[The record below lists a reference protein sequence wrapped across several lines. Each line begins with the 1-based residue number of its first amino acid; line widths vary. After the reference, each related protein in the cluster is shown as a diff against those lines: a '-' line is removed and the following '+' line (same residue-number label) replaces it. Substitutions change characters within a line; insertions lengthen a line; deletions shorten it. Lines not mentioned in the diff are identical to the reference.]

1 MTPDARAHRND
12 QPLFVTDFYP
22 ELGEYLAEQYGAG
35 YDADIGRVR
44 FTAWLN
50 AHKQAETGDPLQD
63 YVERVVSA
71 TAPTLDAEKEAELAQ
86 QIKAGLSAEGQLSD
100 GTQLSLDR
108 RLDLEW
114 VAEDGRRAKS
124 QLAEANLGLVV
135 GLARRYSERGLPF
148 LQLVQEGNLGLIRAV
163 EKFDHTKGY
172 RFATYAT
179 WWIRQAITR
188 AIADQAR
195 DRPGS

>member
-1 MTPDARAHRND
+1 MTADARAHRND
-12 QPLFVTDFYP
+12 QPLLVTDFYP
-22 ELGEYLAEQYGAG
+22 ELGEYLAEQYGVG
-35 YDADIGRVR
+35 YDADAGRAR

-50 AHKQAETGDPLQD
+50 VHKQAETGDPLQD
-63 YVERVVSA
+63 YVERVISA
-71 TAPTLDAEKEAELAQ
+71 AAPTLDAGQEAELAQ
-86 QIKAGLSAEGQLSD
+86 RIKAGLSAEGQLSD
-100 GTQLSLDR
+100 GTRLSLDR

-114 VAEDGRRAKS
+114 VAEDGRRAGS

-135 GLARRYSERGLPF
+135 GLAKRYSERGLPF
-148 LQLVQEGNLGLIRAV
+148 LRLIQEGNLGLIRAV